1 MKNLSLGII
10 VLAVIFSI
18 YVNQDV
24 FAHHV
29 LKEIPVS
36 NTPMDMSLTD
46 DFLYVSSFEYP
57 HISIIDIKTDENVGF
72 ITTSSSGIMAVEAVP
87 DKNKIYAAPFES
99 GGIDVYTLSTKQLL
113 KTIPLSDSDI
123 TIQSSSNQPYGQ
135 RSDLH
140 FVTGGWSLDYNPTK
154 ELLYVVD
161 YNSHLV
167 YVIDGKTD
175 EIIQT
180 IPVPRHPFT
189 VVADPISNTVIV
201 ASLAGNEITFLED
214 VTDEFSVTPIHE
226 VTKTITV
233 SGAPWGLDID
243 PRKHLAYVTN
253 RGCECITV
261 VDILNQEVRG
271 TIPLGDKAQAIT
283 VDTSENQIYA
293 SYLTQNKVVKID
305 GLTNEIISTSIIP
318 TKPWDMRVDPNTH
331 KFYASLKSSDSVLV
345 LGPTSYSIDLHVLT
359 MQSPSAYV
367 GMIHVHGQDVI
378 AADPFVDVENTL
390 LTMNLESQDGG
401 RMATSIPRYILDSQE
416 DGGGDVPFEV
426 LIDNT
431 PTKYEEIT
439 ADSDTAK
446 RVISVMVPKDSEN
459 ITIIGTGP
467 SFAFEPVQNS
477 VPDDDT
483 KPNITPESKIMAEED
498 NIICKDKIWVE
509 NLKGKLICTLP
520 STAQKLVERGWGTIL
535 E

>member
-1 MKNLSLGII
+1 MLL
-10 VLAVIFSI
+10 V
-18 YVNQDV
+18 YVNQDA

-29 LKEIPVS
+29 LDEIPVS
-36 NTPMDMSLTD
+36 DSPMDMSLTD

-57 HISIIDIKTDENVGF
+57 HISIIDIKTDENIGF
-72 ITTSSSGIMAVEAVP
+72 ITTSSAGIMAVEAVP
-87 DKNKIYAAPFES
+87 EKNKIYAAPFES
-99 GGIDVYTLSTKQLL
+99 GGIDVYALSTKLL
-113 KTIPLSDSDI
+113 IKTIPLPDSDI
-123 TIQSSSNQPYGQ
+123 TIQSSSNQPYDQ
-135 RSDLH
+135 RSDTH
-140 FVTGGWSLDYNPTK
+140 FVTGGWSLDYNPTT
-154 ELLYVVD
+154 ELLYVAD

-180 IPVPRHPFT
+180 VPVPRHPFT
-189 VVADPISNTVIV
+189 VVVDPISNTVIV

-214 VTDEFSVTPIHE
+214 VTGEFSVSPIHE

-261 VDILNQEVRG
+261 LDILNQEVRG

-318 TKPWDMRVDPNTH
+318 AKPWDMRIDPNTH

-345 LGPTSYSIDLHVLT
+345 LGPRSYSINLHVLT

-367 GMIHVHGQDVI
+367 GMINVHGQDVT
-378 AADPFVDVENTL
+378 ASDPFIDIENTL
-390 LTMNLESQDGG
+390 LIMNIESQDGG

-416 DGGGDVPFEV
+416 EGGDVPFEI
-426 LIDNT
+426 LIDNK
-431 PTKYEEIT
+431 PTKYEENN
-439 ADSDTAK
+439 AGDDAGK
-446 RVISVMVPKDSEN
+446 RVISVMVPKNSEN

-467 SFAFEPVQNS
+467 SFAYEPVQDDAT
-477 VPDDDT
+477 VPDINPSPPT
-483 KPNITPESKIMAEED
+483 ATPESKIIPED
-498 NIICKDKIWVE
+498 IICEGKVWVE
-509 NLKGKLICTLP
+509 NLKGKLVCTFP
-520 STAQKLVERGWGTIL
+520 STAQKLVERG
-535 E
+535 